1 MPVAGPDTGPQALLL
16 RLIMTERSGNILTGL
31 PDARGGEIFEPL
43 VERNGV
49 RVERI
54 VSRGQATPDG
64 EWYDQAGDEWVLVVA
79 GRAELLIEGE
89 ATPREL
95 GPGDYLHLPA
105 RCRHRVAW
113 TDPDSPTVW
122 LAVHWG
128 GTSGENGA

>member
-1 MPVAGPDTGPQALLL
+1 
-16 RLIMTERSGNILTGL
+16 MTTRSGNILTGL
-31 PDARGGEIFEPL
+31 PDARGGEIFETL

-54 VSRGQATPDG
+54 VSRGQTTPEG

-79 GRAELLIEGE
+79 GRAGLLIEGE